1 MSVLFDNGRADP
13 LDPSG
18 STLLPHF
25 FGEAGS
31 ELFGVYHAP
40 HGFAVRPS
48 AVVLCYPGPREYRV
62 THWAFRKL
70 ATLLAREGVH
80 VLRFDYF
87 GTGDS
92 AGSSEEGSLAGWTA
106 DIATAARQLADLSGV
121 RRVSLVGMRLGAALA
136 AAASAKGLGV
146 RDLVL
151 WEPVLSGRTYLAQL
165 AAVDRRA
172 RLALHAPQD
181 QQPSADTVLGFPL
194 SDAERRAI
202 ASLDLL
208 AAEFGRPER
217 ILVVGADGDADYDA
231 LQARAGALAIAT
243 TVQILND
250 PLLWGGRDEP
260 GDTLL
265 AHAAPTAIT
274 AFLARRSP

>member
-1 MSVLFDNGRADP
+1 MAGSFESQNTGQSA
-13 LDPSG
+13 

-25 FGEAGS
+25 FGDAGR

-40 HGFAVRPS
+40 LGVAARPGG
-48 AVVLCYPGPREYRV
+48 VVLCYPGPQEYRL

-70 ATLLAREGVH
+70 ATLLARHGLH

-92 AGSSEEGSLAGWTA
+92 AGSAEEGSLAEWTA
-106 DIATAARQLADLSGV
+106 DIASAVTQLADLSGV
-121 RRVSLVGMRLGAALA
+121 RRVSLVGMRLGAILA
-136 AAASAKGLGV
+136 AAASARGLAV

-165 AAVDRRA
+165 EAVEKRIRME
-172 RLALHAPQD
+172 LHSPQD
-181 QQPSADTVLGFPL
+181 RQPSAGTVLGFPL
-194 SDAERRAI
+194 PDSERGAL
-202 ASLDLL
+202 ASLDL
-208 AAEFGRPER
+208 AAADLGRPER
-217 ILVVGADGDADYDA
+217 LLVVSAEGHEEYDA
-231 LQARAGALAIAT
+231 LRAHAGERGIAA

-250 PLLWGGRDEP
+250 PVMWGGRDEP

-265 AHAAPTAIT
+265 AHSAPVAIT